1 MSTVQ
6 VNRINN
12 LENEFIANAVSI
24 DINGTV
30 SIKYGYNSGGY
41 ESYQYF
47 ITKDGGTLAIQTVI
61 DEIDNV
67 DFNDEFDP
75 QWYIVGVEVNYH
87 CDDLYDSHT
96 NKLIEPAYGD
106 DYQSTPDDF

>member
-6 VNRINN
+6 VNRVNN
-12 LENEFIANAVSI
+12 LENEFIANAISI
-24 DINGTV
+24 DVNGTV
-30 SIKYGYNSGGY
+30 SINHGYNSGGY
-41 ESYQYF
+41 ASHQYF

-75 QWYIVGVEVNYH
+75 QWYIVGVEVNYEDNH
-87 CDDLYDSHT
+87 LYDSHT
-96 NKLIEPAYGD
+96 DKLIESVYD
-106 DYQSTPDDF
+106 TDE

>member
-1 MSTVQ
+1 MNTA
-6 VNRINN
+6 NRLNN
-12 LENEFIANAVSI
+12 LENEFIANAISI

-30 SIKYGYNSGGY
+30 SINHGYNSGGY
-41 ESYQYF
+41 ASHQYF

-75 QWYIVGVEVNYH
+75 QWYIVGVEVNYENN
-87 CDDLYDSHT
+87 DLYDSHT
-96 NKLIEPAYGD
+96 GKLIVSVYDAEE
-106 DYQSTPDDF
+106 